1 MAQSSDIT
9 RALEIDFV
17 LWTIEREKAM
27 DWKLQYAKLVNALE
41 NEMFVLDNTGSF
53 WYYDGEKIRLA
64 LADVEE
70 PKDAKENGYFCDSFD
85 EGLKVLI
92 EGGYI

>member
-1 MAQSSDIT
+1 MVNDIL
-9 RALEIDFV
+9 RAAEVETVCYL
-17 LWTIEREKAM
+17 IEREKIM
-27 DWKLQYAKLVNALE
+27 DWKAQYAKLVNALE

-53 WYYDGEKIRLA
+53 WYYDGEKIRFA

-70 PKDAKENGYFCDSFD
+70 PKDAKENGYFCDDFND
-85 EGLKVLI
+85 GLKVLK

>member
-1 MAQSSDIT
+1 MTDILRSARHHEVMAI
-9 RALEIDFV
+9 
-17 LWTIEREKAM
+17 IEREKTM
-27 DWKLQYAKLVNALE
+27 DWKAQYAKLINALE

-70 PKDAKENGYFCDSFD
+70 PNDAKENGYFCDSFD